1 MKKIKL
7 LALDDTLE
15 INRVI
20 CANVKQQSVCMDKGK
35 IESALGAAFYP
46 GDHPFRYGGI
56 AKVAGAL
63 CYFLIK
69 AHAFMDGNK
78 RTAAMASSLL
88 LDLNG
93 YDLIYPLKIKTG
105 VTAFTDVIEKAASSQ
120 ITKEKLI
127 EWFDQHKHSN

>member
-7 LALDDTLE
+7 LTLDDVLT
-15 INRVI
+15 INREI
-20 CANVKQQSVCMDKGK
+20 CASVKQQSVCMNQGK

-46 GDHPFRYGGI
+46 GDYPFHYGGI

-78 RTAAMASSLL
+78 RTAAMAATLL

-93 YDLIYPLKIKTG
+93 YELVYPLKIKTG
-105 VTAFTDVIEKAASSQ
+105 VTAFTDVVEKAASSHL
-120 ITKEKLI
+120 TKDHLI
-127 EWFDQHKHSN
+127 EWFDQHKRAH